1 LADLY
6 SKVTLRPRSK
16 LEKLVD
22 LLSPSCEVPAR
33 PRNGLCTQLALYFL
47 LWGEAP
53 PHAAAEAVKTLR
65 TPEGQLDPAELGGG
79 GVRALVESLCSAAR
93 VDEVVGALQA
103 VARLASEGLE
113 SVARRDP
120 EEARRRLAS
129 LPRLPA
135 DQADFLLL
143 ASGCVSTVA
152 PSPAA
157 LRVVA
162 RVGYPGTSYAALA
175 RAIDAELPEGDPQE
189 IAWRAHHVLKQH
201 GLRTCKESPACS
213 TCRAEPACSFAGKGD
228 DPFVRVSAPQRST
241 SAAPGDGAGG

>member
-1 LADLY
+1 MADLY

-16 LEKLVD
+16 LERLVD
-22 LLSPSCEVPAR
+22 LLEPSCDVPGR
-33 PRNGLCTQLALYFL
+33 PKNGLCTQLALYFL

-65 TPEGQLDPAELGGG
+65 TPDGQLDPAELGGG
-79 GVRALVESLCSAAR
+79 ARALVESLCSAAR
-93 VDEVVGALQA
+93 VDEVAGALQA
-103 VARLASEGLE
+103 VARLAAEGLE
-113 SVARRDP
+113 TVARRDP

-157 LRVVA
+157 LRVVS

-175 RAIDAELPEGDPQE
+175 RAIDAELPEGDPHE
-189 IAWRAHHVLKQH
+189 VAWRAHHVLKQH

-213 TCRAEPACSFAGKGD
+213 TCRAEPACSYAGKGD
-228 DPFVRVSAPQRST
+228 DPFVRVSAINRNG
-241 SAAPGDGAGG
+241 SAPPGDGAGG